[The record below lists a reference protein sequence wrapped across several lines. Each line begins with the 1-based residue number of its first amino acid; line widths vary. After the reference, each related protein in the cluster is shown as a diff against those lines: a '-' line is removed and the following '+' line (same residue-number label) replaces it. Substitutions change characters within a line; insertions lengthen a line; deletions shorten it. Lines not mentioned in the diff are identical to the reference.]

1 MKALNKIFSWVGLGM
16 LMLSSTTALAQDTKP
31 SILDVLQQDKP
42 GTGVILITQSP
53 AIQELIGKKANPL
66 DNARVIGGY
75 AILRGYKIQAYS
87 GNLAN
92 SRGIASAREKQINA
106 LYPELMPVVEYDA
119 PFWRLRVGNFIER
132 EEAQQTLQELRKA
145 FPAFSREMYI
155 VRSQIKVP
163 KQ

>member
-1 MKALNKIFSWVGLGM
+1 MKAINTVYSWMTLA
-16 LMLSSTTALAQDTKP
+16 LFLLCSSVAHAQESKA

-42 GTGVILITQSP
+42 GTGMILITQSP
-53 AIQELIGKKANPL
+53 AIQVLIGKKANPL
-66 DNARVIGGY
+66 DNARVIGGF

-87 GNLAN
+87 GNLSS
-92 SRGIASAREKQINA
+92 SRSIATSREKQISA

-132 EEAQQTLQELRKA
+132 GEAQQALSELRKA

-155 VRSQIKVP
+155 VRTQIKVP

>member
-1 MKALNKIFSWVGLGM
+1 MLALIILSGSAAFAQESKPNIFD
-16 LMLSSTTALAQDTKP
+16 A
-31 SILDVLQQDKP
+31 LQQDKP
-42 GTGVILITQSP
+42 GTGVIVITQSP
-53 AIQELIGKKANPL
+53 AIEELIGKKADPL
-66 DNARVIGGY
+66 ENARIIGGY

-87 GNLAN
+87 GNRAN
-92 SRGIASAREKQINA
+92 SRSIASNRERQINA

-119 PFWRLRVGNFIER
+119 PFWRLRVGNFVER
-132 EEAQQTLQELRKA
+132 EEAQEALKDLRKS